1 MNGIQVKAY
10 LLPDTFKVYTDSV
23 SQVDEIRRFCL
34 ALNATKPGSYNTLID
49 KLQQAF
55 TGALSDRGEVK
66 TYWLDEE
73 EELVGFSSDA
83 ELQYAVDIQ
92 TAVSASRPYEVK
104 NSLFKV
110 YVARK
115 PKPEGNGCKWKN
127 VQRGP
132 RIHFGVV
139 CDNCEGSIIGN
150 RYKCSVCPD
159 YDLCEECKG
168 KKVHTEH
175 LMNTI
180 TSPRHGLGA
189 RCQRRDEKR
198 CRQTNPIEH
207 VMKDL
212 WSLPHLA
219 ASNVPLVN
227 NPEQLKNF
235 GENLKKFLDPF
246 GIDVSYYVDNMTKTQ
261 EAGKSQHADVAEK
274 KAEEEPVIEKEKDE
288 RSEAIVVDDEIE
300 EVVVSKP
307 LNSPNEGLEEMQART
322 SKAGE
327 EECVASAPEKPE
339 YEVAV
344 VEAFDAAISA
354 LKSVVAANYES
365 GTDQA
370 VNGSM
375 VDGFSLVEID
385 KELKIIRAIEQLN
398 AMGYSDDG
406 GWLTRLVAAK
416 NGNINAVLDAIT
428 PSGPK
433 K

>member
-1 MNGIQVKAY
+1 
-10 LLPDTFKVYTDSV
+10 
-23 SQVDEIRRFCL
+23 
-34 ALNATKPGSYNTLID
+34 
-49 KLQQAF
+49 
-55 TGALSDRGEVK
+55 
-66 TYWLDEE
+66 
-73 EELVGFSSDA
+73 
-83 ELQYAVDIQ
+83 
-92 TAVSASRPYEVK
+92 
-104 NSLFKV
+104 
-110 YVARK
+110 
-115 PKPEGNGCKWKN
+115 
-127 VQRGP
+127 
-132 RIHFGVV
+132 
-139 CDNCEGSIIGN
+139 
-150 RYKCSVCPD
+150 
-159 YDLCEECKG
+159 
-168 KKVHTEH
+168 
-175 LMNTI
+175 
-180 TSPRHGLGA
+180 
-189 RCQRRDEKR
+189 
-198 CRQTNPIEH
+198 
-207 VMKDL
+207 
-212 WSLPHLA
+212 
-219 ASNVPLVN
+219 
-227 NPEQLKNF
+227 
-235 GENLKKFLDPF
+235 
-246 GIDVSYYVDNMTKTQ
+246 
-261 EAGKSQHADVAEK
+261 
-274 KAEEEPVIEKEKDE
+274 
-288 RSEAIVVDDEIE
+288 VVDDEIE